1 MNQGQDNRYTMSPLN
16 LNSKKGAVHK
26 SNKFKN
32 IIIVFGMGLSL
43 LIVSSTTRGVI
54 SAEEKI
60 TSEIREFNKCEKM
73 NETSIENKVANDN
86 QNNKSHHNFIASY
99 LLHESGYERKNK
111 KSKEH
116 GKLLGNIIKFH
127 KFIIS
132 HTFNPI

>member
-1 MNQGQDNRYTMSPLN
+1 
-16 LNSKKGAVHK
+16 
-26 SNKFKN
+26 
-32 IIIVFGMGLSL
+32 MGLSL

-60 TSEIREFNKCEKM
+60 TKEIKEFNKCEKL
-73 NETSIENKVANDN
+73 NQTSIENTEAIEN

-99 LLHESGYERKNK
+99 LLHESAFERKNK

-116 GKLLGNIIKFH
+116 SKLLGNIIQFH

-132 HTFNPI
+132 HTFNPL